1 MNSADGT
8 LTELKAQASSLFETN
23 LKLYQDQRAEQQKI
37 ASEER
42 AVQRSKDAL
51 QYEADFNKNHAEQAL
66 NDPATAIKSVMVE
79 YKKL

>member
-51 QYEADFNKNHAEQAL
+51 QYEADFNKNQAEQAL
-66 NDPATAIKSVMVE
+66 QDPATQI
-79 YKKL
+79 